1 MKLCL
6 VALFA
11 IVLIPSGFAQQP
23 LTATVMPNTL
33 YVGADGK
40 FETAPDTA
48 VVQFSISAQ
57 EESSKAA
64 YDRASRAAE
73 QIRGILRSNGIDVK
87 AAEIGFFALTP
98 VYDYRN
104 PKRKLLAYRV
114 NSNVTLKLRD
124 FSKIAPI
131 AQQLSEIDVTENQSI
146 SYTLE
151 NIDAAKIR
159 AVEDAFQRTRAEAAA
174 LARAG
179 GRTLGELSYAS
190 VDTAEPM
197 PIMARPMY
205 KMSRAA
211 GVAGAEADNVAPPT
225 SEFTPQQIQV
235 TAHVNAIFT
244 LK

>member
-1 MKLCL
+1 MKACSL
-6 VALFA
+6 ALSV
-11 IVLIPSGFAQQP
+11 IVLVCASFAQQP
-23 LTATVMPNTL
+23 PALAVMPNTI
-33 YVGADGK
+33 YVAADGK
-40 FETAPDTA
+40 FEAAPDTA

-73 QIRGILRSNGIDVK
+73 QIRQVLRANGIDVK
-87 AAEIGFFALTP
+87 KAEIGFFSLSP
-98 VYDYRN
+98 VYDYRT
-104 PKRKLLAYRV
+104 PKRKLVAYRV
-114 NSNVTLKLRD
+114 NSNVVLKLRD
-124 FSKIAPI
+124 FSKIAAI
-131 AQQLSEIDVTENQSI
+131 AQQLAEIDVTENQTI

-159 AVEDAFQRTRAEAAA
+159 AVEDAFQRTRAEATA

-190 VDTAEPM
+190 VDTAEP
-197 PIMARPMY
+197 IRILAQPMY

-211 GVAGAEADNVAPPT
+211 GVAAEAEPAPPT

-235 TAHVNAIFT
+235 TAHVNALFT
-244 LK
+244 LR